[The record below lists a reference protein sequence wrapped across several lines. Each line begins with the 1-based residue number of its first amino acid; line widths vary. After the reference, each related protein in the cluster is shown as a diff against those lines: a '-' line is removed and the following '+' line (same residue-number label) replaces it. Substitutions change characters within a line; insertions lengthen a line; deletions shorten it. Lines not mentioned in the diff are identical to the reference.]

1 MCKLAADINECFGP
15 GAACRN
21 GRCTNSLGSFTC
33 ECPTGY
39 VLSYDGRDCRGNATT
54 TVVVVS
60 SSNRCS
66 SKLSRCSS
74 DSRSSSSSDHVV
86 HCSSVISLMT

>member
-1 MCKLAADINECFGP
+1 MVDINECFGP

-39 VLSYDGRDCRGNATT
+39 VLSYDGRECRGKPSLAAVA
-54 TVVVVS
+54 VVV
-60 SSNRCS
+60 
-66 SKLSRCSS
+66 LSAADAAS
-74 DSRSSSSSDHVV
+74 DSASR
-86 HCSSVISLMT
+86 IPQ